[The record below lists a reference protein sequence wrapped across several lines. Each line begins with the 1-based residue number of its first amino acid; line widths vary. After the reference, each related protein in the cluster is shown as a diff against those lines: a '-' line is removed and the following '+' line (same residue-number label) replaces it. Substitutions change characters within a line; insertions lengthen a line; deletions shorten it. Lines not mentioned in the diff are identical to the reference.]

1 MTTEEKK
8 RADHSGSC
16 RHVTNLSVSGGVQ
29 GEEKACG
36 HQGYHRGYAGTDGPH
51 GEAGDRQKQ

>member
-29 GEEKACG
+29 GKEKASW
-36 HQGYHRGYAGTDGPH
+36 HQGHHRCDTGADGGHSETDTGK
-51 GEAGDRQKQ
+51 D